1 MIAKKYRFHGQKSLN
16 ETYKRGITLY
26 EKDFSIKS
34 LTKTR
39 QQIPRFAVVVSKKVS
54 KKAVIRNKIRRK
66 IYEIIRTNLNII
78 KENQNLIITV
88 FKEDVLN
95 IEHKKLNKKITN
107 LIKKINNQE
116 DKTNK
121 TI

>member
-16 ETYKRGITLY
+16 ETYKRGITFY

-39 QQIPRFAVVVSKKVS
+39 QQTPRFAVVVSKKVS